1 LEEKENKISD
11 SELLKN
17 MVPDLISDDELVG
30 VIHSKIRLLGA
41 SGPKDMAKVMSEVMK
56 DVKDK
61 TDGKRVN
68 SIVRDILSG

>member
-1 LEEKENKISD
+1 
-11 SELLKN
+11 
-17 MVPDLISDDELVG
+17 MVPDLISDEELAE
-30 VIHSKIRLLGA
+30 VIHSKIRLVGA

-61 TDGKRVN
+61 FVIEGKRVS